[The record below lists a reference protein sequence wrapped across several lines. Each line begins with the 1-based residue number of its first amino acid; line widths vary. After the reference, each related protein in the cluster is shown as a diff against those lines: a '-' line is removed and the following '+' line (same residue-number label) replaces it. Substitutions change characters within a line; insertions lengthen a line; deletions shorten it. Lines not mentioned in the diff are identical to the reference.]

1 MILRFGSVFVGEF
14 FADSIPWDENHLKP
28 PQPPIFFGTYFLGHI
43 FLVFE
48 THLSSEFFHSI
59 HSTIL
64 WN

>member
-28 PQPPIFFGTYFLGHI
+28 PIFFGTYVLGHI
-43 FLVFE
+43 FLVLE

-59 HSTIL
+59 HNNIL